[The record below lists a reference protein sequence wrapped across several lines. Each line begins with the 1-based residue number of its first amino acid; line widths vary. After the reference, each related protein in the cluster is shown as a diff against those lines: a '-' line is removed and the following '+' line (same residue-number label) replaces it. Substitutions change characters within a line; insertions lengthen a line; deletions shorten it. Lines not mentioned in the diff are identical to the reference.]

1 MGYLADSR
9 MNPLRLSLLA
19 APLLLSIALPS
30 IAHADDLVVAP
41 ARDGAIGVWLVAGPL
56 RATGQ
61 KKRFLPI
68 DTSIADIADAELQ
81 PSAGLQVAPKTT
93 LQLVSAQGSSLDLTA
108 ALKAPESE
116 AFALASGVLR
126 VDQRAELLL
135 VFGGDDGIAVTVDGK
150 TILSRDLSRGARND
164 DESVPL
170 TLEPGD
176 HRIVIRLHQRSGRW
190 ELRARL
196 LDARDLLPPRG
207 VRLVLPGA
215 GPAVDLAG
223 TMASVDLD
231 LQTDAERYRPR
242 LHVRFPGGAPASG
255 PIPVKVTAVWSG
267 APVWNVAAGDV
278 SRTERSV
285 IDLQADLPELR
296 PADLGGNDDGTLT
309 FRVEVAGRTFNLERP
324 VRAGVRSTIGKL
336 DQALAGFE
344 QARHAVIDREV
355 VRSTLEHA
363 RARLA
368 EFISTG
374 DKDIAATAEE
384 AVEVGKFLDRWAAG
398 QDPVASWQG
407 TVRLAYRSPL
417 DGRNHPFG
425 LYLPASY
432 AGGRDKKWPLVVVLH
447 GLNGKPMQML
457 KTFFARDEGP
467 TSAWKDRHVGKL
479 SGLEAFVVSPS
490 GFGNLGYREM
500 GEVDV
505 MALRDWAASKFPIDP
520 ARVYVTGP
528 SMGGIG
534 TGAVALR
541 FPDKFAAAAPLCG
554 YHSYFLRN
562 DMAGRKLH
570 PWERSLAEFFSNV
583 FWADNGLHTPLLIV
597 HGKRDL
603 PEENSGVL
611 IDRYKALGY
620 PYEDEHPD
628 KGHDVWSETYEDQK
642 AFQWLMRYKRDPEPR
657 RVVLKTSSMRYADNA
672 WVHVTAL
679 QKQLA
684 WATVTA
690 NLASKTRIEVSTKG
704 VEGFRL
710 DRTTRLAAGPIT
722 VQVDK
727 APLEFSG
734 EEAIELHRAGG
745 AWSKGPAPA
754 VEGLVKKRGLSGPIQ
769 DAFLEPLVFVYG
781 TKDPAMSRAS
791 YEVARALSE
800 PPYGV
805 EAKWPVVADVDLDDA
820 TAASHALV
828 LIGNAQSNQVIATL
842 DQQLPI
848 RVDGQSIAVGAR
860 KFSGRNVGTMFI
872 HPNPKHQ
879 DRYVVLIEA
888 PDPGGLLR
896 ALSLPRLAPD
906 YVVYDDGVAGA
917 RGQIV
922 LGGASIL
929 AGGMFDERWRLEEG
943 R

>member
-1 MGYLADSR
+1 

-19 APLLLSIALPS
+19 SPILLATALSSAAL
-30 IAHADDLVVAP
+30 ADDLVMAP
-41 ARDGAIGVWLVAGPL
+41 ARDGAIGAWLVAGPL

-68 DTSIADIADAELQ
+68 DTSIADIADADLQ
-81 PSAGLQVAPKTT
+81 PASGLQIAPKST
-93 LQLVSAQGSSLDLTA
+93 LRLVASQGDSLDLTA

-116 AFALASGVLR
+116 AFALAAGVLR
-126 VDQRAELLL
+126 VEQRSELLL
-135 VFGGDDGIAVTVDGK
+135 IFGGDDGLAVTVDGK
-150 TILSRDLSRGARND
+150 AILSRDLSRGARND

-170 TLEPGD
+170 TLDPGD

-190 ELRARL
+190 ELRARIL
-196 LDARDLLPPRG
+196 GARDMMPPKG

-215 GPAVDLAG
+215 GPSADLAG
-223 TMASVDLD
+223 AMASVDLD
-231 LQTDAERYRPR
+231 LQTEAERYRPR
-242 LHVRFPGGAPASG
+242 LHVRFPSGAPAVG
-255 PIPVKVTAVWSG
+255 PIPVKVSALWAGNPVWS
-267 APVWNVAAGDV
+267 VSAGEV
-278 SRTERSV
+278 SRSERSV
-285 IDLQADLPELR
+285 IDLQAELPELR
-296 PADLGGNDDGTLT
+296 PSDLGGNDDGTLT

-324 VRAGVRSTIGKL
+324 VRASVRTTIGKL
-336 DQALAGFE
+336 DQALAAFE
-344 QARHAVIDREV
+344 QAKHPVLDRDVVRATFEHDRE
-355 VRSTLEHA
+355 
-363 RARLA
+363 RLV
-368 EFISTG
+368 EFISSG
-374 DKDIAATAEE
+374 DKDIAATVEE
-384 AVEVGKFLDRWAAG
+384 ASEVDKLVDRWTAA
-398 QDPVASWQG
+398 QDPLATSQG
-407 TVRLAYRSPL
+407 AVRLAYRSPL

-432 AGGRDKKWPLVVVLH
+432 ANGRDKKWPLVVVLH

-467 TSAWKDRHVGKL
+467 TSVWKDRHVGKL

-490 GFGNLGYREM
+490 GYGNLGYREM
-500 GEVDV
+500 GEVDI
-505 MALRDWAASKFPIDP
+505 MALRDWAASKLPIDP
-520 ARVYVTGP
+520 SRVYVTGP

-541 FPDKFAAAAPLCG
+541 FPDRFAAAAPLCG

-583 FWADNGLHTPLLIV
+583 WWAENGLHTPLLIV

-628 KGHDVWSETYEDQK
+628 KGHDVWQETYEDQK

-672 WVHVTAL
+672 WVHVTSL
-679 QKQLA
+679 HKTLE

-690 NLASKTRIEVSTKG
+690 NLSGKSRIEVTTKG
-704 VEGFRL
+704 VESLRL
-710 DRTTRLAAGPIT
+710 DRTSRLAAGPIT

-727 APLEFSG
+727 APLEFAA
-734 EEAIELHRAGG
+734 EEAIELHRANG
-745 AWSKGPAPA
+745 AWAKGPAPA

-781 TKDPAMSRAS
+781 TKDPAMMRAS

-800 PPYGV
+800 PPFGV

-828 LIGNAQSNQVIATL
+828 LIGNASSHSVIATL
-842 DQQLPI
+842 DEQLPI
-848 RVDGQSIAVGAR
+848 RVDGQSIAVGTR

-888 PDPGGLLR
+888 PDAGGLLR
-896 ALSLPRLAPD
+896 ALSLPRLTPD

-929 AGGMFDERWRLEEG
+929 AGGMFDERWRVGEG
-943 R
+943 VEAP